1 MITPTPEIQTNIPPK
16 GLTVGDVP
24 SAYESAPRPSSQR
37 SLGSRISDALQPSQ
51 LAQLPKKRV
60 VVGLGILAAAI
71 ALPMALHRFHL
82 AQHKRHLKAIGLR

>member
-1 MITPTPEIQTNIPPK
+1 MITPTPENQTNLPPK

-24 SAYESAPRPSSQR
+24 TAYEAAPRHSENR
-37 SLGSRISDALQPSQ
+37 SIGRRMADALQPSQ
-51 LAQLPKKRV
+51 LASLPKKRL
-60 VVGLGILAAAI
+60 VVGLGVLAAAI